1 MKRENILMIKGATS
15 KRLFYFL
22 SSLFRFISFVGLLIA
37 YIVVKIVVRP
47 SIVWLNILLLV
58 LSLTSIAT
66 AVFNLVLCGF
76 SATAYKHNKFIQITC
91 FIATLLTGGVA
102 SSTFTGVA
110 VFTPVLND
118 EVENERIINIKN
130 KKGGRNETK
139 K

>member
-1 MKRENILMIKGATS
+1 MIKGATS

-22 SSLFRFISFVGLLIA
+22 SSLFRFVGFVGLLIA
-37 YIVVKIVVRP
+37 YIVVKIVVSP
-47 SIVWLNILLLV
+47 SINWLNALLLC
-58 LSLTSIAT
+58 LSITSLIT

-76 SATAYKHNKFIQITC
+76 SATAYKEKKCVQIIC
-91 FIATLLTGGVA
+91 FLVTLLTGGVA

-118 EVENERIINIKN
+118 EVENERIFNIKN